1 MINTTVSKAFLIL
14 MIANTV
20 FTRQLN
26 LLHLEITRANMK
38 RFPKHKFSDVGIRK
52 QN

>member
-1 MINTTVSKAFLIL
+1 

-20 FTRQLN
+20 FTRQLK
-26 LLHLEITRANMK
+26 LLHLEITRANIK

-52 QN
+52 QNKREKPRNDTLLSS